1 MANPFVPAVNT
12 ASTVPWFQ
20 KPVLPL
26 RVASEVLGVSRS
38 SLYRLQASGKLT
50 FSRIGG
56 KTVVRTSSVTAYLEA
71 IEDWSSTGASGAKA
85 VRS

>member
-1 MANPFVPAVNT
+1 MPNAVIPAVNT

-38 SLYRLQASGKLT
+38 SLYRLQAGGKLT
-50 FSRIGG
+50 FSRVGG
-56 KTVVRTSSVTAYLEA
+56 KTVIRTKSVLAYLEE
-71 IEDWSSTGASGAKA
+71 IEDWPSPGAQQ
-85 VRS
+85 

>member
-1 MANPFVPAVNT
+1 MSNEVVPAVNT

-56 KTVVRTSSVTAYLEA
+56 KTVIKTASVIAYLET
-71 IEDWSSTGASGAKA
+71 IEDWQSPGAQQ
-85 VRS
+85 